1 VTVRWLIDRASSPK
15 ERVAR
20 AVALLADDYEER
32 RKAENSMA
40 AAMRALGREP
50 KVPVP
55 PAMTA
60 AARKAE
66 LEAQRIADGLAAYQL
81 PPYTRVLETHGLPG
95 GDRSVGDHRVLT
107 GHPHGL
113 RWRLLL
119 NPSEDAGPTG
129 GPSLRRV
136 MTPSDPLAVRMTR
149 LGMAYVETAMAEAEA
164 YVSASVGPS
173 RLAATGGGTAS
184 SGPEPGR

>member
-1 VTVRWLIDRASSPK
+1 
-15 ERVAR
+15 
-20 AVALLADDYEER
+20 
-32 RKAENSMA
+32 MA

-66 LEAQRIADGLAAYQL
+66 LEAQRIADDLAAYQS
-81 PPYTRVLETHGLPG
+81 PPYTRLLETHGLPG
-95 GDRSVGDHRVLT
+95 GDRSIGDYRVLS
-107 GHPHGL
+107 GHAHGL

-129 GPSLRRV
+129 GPTLRRV
-136 MTPSDPLAVRMTR
+136 VTASDPLAVRMTR
-149 LGMAYVETAMAEAEA
+149 LGMAYVETAMVEAEA
-164 YVSASVGPS
+164 YVSAPVGPDG
-173 RLAATGGGTAS
+173 LAATGGGIAS
-184 SGPEPGR
+184 PA